1 MTWKKNVNMLFK
13 CECALY
19 IYYVSKTCQANEKLK
34 CEVYFD
40 LIVYLIKKSSII
52 YQLHKHKAW
61 I

>member
-1 MTWKKNVNMLFK
+1 MLFK

-34 CEVYFD
+34 REVYFD

-52 YQLHKHKAW
+52 YQLRKHKA
-61 I
+61 